1 MPNEVQEISNFRLK
15 TGLWLVRHKIL
26 FLRAYI
32 GFLCAL
38 IALLYGFTLWKGAE
52 IFIFEKAQKER
63 IAASLIENSIDFYS
77 ARAKLEPEE
86 LQVSSL
92 KTLGAPGERAHIIAR
107 VYNPNEKYA
116 AKRITYQFLSAGK
129 ILSEDVSYVW
139 PGESKYIGAFGI
151 PAKDIPLGD
160 VSLVITAVS
169 WEFYQDFDAVF
180 TDRMNFEI
188 SRLRYEP
195 PDAGNAF
202 SGAVKFTV
210 TNDTIYNYYDPG
222 FYIIFFNGDD
232 VVGAYFTR
240 LDMLRSLESRSL
252 GVNIA
257 DPPGIFTEFS
267 VFTEL
272 NILDESVYFTGRG
285 TGTLDPETLR
295 SEDIPVK

>member
-1 MPNEVQEISNFRLK
+1 MPHDIQEISNFRLK

-26 FLRAYI
+26 FLRACI

-52 IFIFEKAQKER
+52 IFIFEKAQKEK

-77 ARAKLEPEE
+77 ARAKLEPED

-92 KTLGAPGERAHIIAR
+92 KTLGSAGERAHIIAR

-116 AKRITYQFLSAGK
+116 AKRITYQFLSGEK
-129 ILSEDVSYVW
+129 VLSEDVSYVW
-139 PGESKYIGAFGI
+139 PGENKYIGAFGI
-151 PAKDIPLGD
+151 PAKDIPSGD
-160 VSLVITAVS
+160 VSLAITATS
-169 WEFYQDFDAVF
+169 WEFFQDFDAVLSE
-180 TDRMNFEI
+180 RMNFEI
-188 SRLRYEP
+188 SQLRYEP
-195 PDAGNAF
+195 SGGGNAF

-257 DPPGIFTEFS
+257 DSPGIFTEFS

-285 TGTLDPETLR
+285 PDARDSGTLR
-295 SEDIPVK
+295 SEDVPAE